1 MKEKQEIKIFEQK
14 LKNNHGG
21 FIMPEDYLEGFE
33 TDIIQKI
40 EESKKRDRMVERV
53 NWFYMSLTAAAL
65 LLISLFILPPQ
76 DLTDTPVLSVDELNW
91 DQLTSTDE
99 TWMIEN
105 MASNDV
111 SQNTDLT
118 VEIDFLLDNGVSN
131 EEIIEMMD
139 DEVK

>member
-1 MKEKQEIKIFEQK
+1 

>member
-14 LKNNHGG
+14 LKNNHDG

-40 EESKKRDRMVERV
+40 EESKKRVRMIERV

-111 SQNTDLT
+111 SQITDLT